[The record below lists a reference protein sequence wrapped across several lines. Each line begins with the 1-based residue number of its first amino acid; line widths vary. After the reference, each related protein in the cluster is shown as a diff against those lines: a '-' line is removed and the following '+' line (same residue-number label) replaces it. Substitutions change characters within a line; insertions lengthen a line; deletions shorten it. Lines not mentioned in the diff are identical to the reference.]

1 MDEELELSVCQ
12 NPTPEPALNLE
23 QLLERFGVKC
33 RLRTMRWEN
42 AWNELVRVA
51 LDRVGPNVSQI
62 GTTWVGN
69 FAAMDVLRPFA
80 MKEIEALGGPS
91 AFLSSS
97 WETVLFADQPQI
109 WAIPWLADVRVIYY
123 WRDLL
128 EQAGVAEQTA
138 FQTVD
143 HVAETFS
150 RLRANGLTSPWVT
163 QANNAFIT
171 LHNLASWVWGAG
183 GDFVTPDGR
192 RTLFDTP
199 EARTGIRSYLSLYR
213 YLPPNVREL
222 DDSELIKLFLDRKT
236 AVTLSGS
243 WLPTDLRRQG
253 ATPELLARLGVA
265 RPPGPAFVGGSNL
278 VVWQS
283 TPYPELALKLIQALL
298 SRSVQADYGQSIGH
312 LPVRLDVLAKPPFSN
327 DPHFQVMVE
336 ALKTGRPMPRMPRW
350 GVVEER
356 LVSALAHIVAEIFTQ
371 PEADL
376 EAVIAKHLDPLAR
389 RLDIILA
396 I

>member
-1 MDEELELSVCQ
+1 MDDHLELSVCQ
-12 NPTPEPALNLE
+12 NPGSVPILD
-23 QLLERFGVKC
+23 LLPYIERFGLKC

-80 MKEIEALGGPS
+80 MKDLEALGGPA
-91 AFLSSS
+91 AFLPSS
-97 WETVLFADQPQI
+97 WETVLFADQPKI
-109 WAIPWLADVRVIYY
+109 WAIPWLADLRVIYY

-128 EQAGVAEQTA
+128 EQAGVDEQTA
-138 FQTVD
+138 FQTAD
-143 HVAETFS
+143 HVIETFS
-150 RLRANGLTSPWVT
+150 RLRASGMASPWVT
-163 QANNAFIT
+163 QVNNSVFT
-171 LHNLASWVWGAG
+171 MHTLASWVWGAG

-192 RTLFDTP
+192 QTLFNLP
-199 EARTGIRSYLSLYR
+199 AARAGFKSYLSLYP
-213 YLPPNVREL
+213 YLPTNVREL
-222 DDSELIKLFLDRKT
+222 DEQQGIKFFFDRQA

-243 WLPTDLRRQG
+243 WLPRDLSRLG
-253 ATPELLARLGVA
+253 ASPELLSRLGVA
-265 RPPGPAFVGGSNL
+265 RPPGPTFVGGSNL
-278 VVWQS
+278 VIWQS

-298 SRSVQADYGQSIGH
+298 SAPVQTEYGQSIGQ
-312 LPVRLDVLAKPPFSN
+312 LPVRLDVLAEPPFST
-327 DPHFQVMVE
+327 DARFQVMVE
-336 ALKTGRPMPRMPRW
+336 ALKTGRPLPRLPRW

-356 LVSALAHIVAEIFTQ
+356 LVSALTHILSDISSG
-371 PEADL
+371 PESDL
-376 EAVIAKHLDPLAR
+376 DALIGKHLEPLAR